1 MFVQRPNGLARLA
14 TTLGLAII
22 MAGTAG
28 VIAAG
33 AGTLDDVRKRGTLNC
48 GVSEGLEGFSAQD
61 KAKVWSGFD
70 VDFCRAVAAAVL
82 GDSSKINF
90 VSLSTTTRF
99 EALTSGK
106 IDILSRNTTW
116 TLSRDVVLGFEFV
129 GISYYDGQGFMTRR
143 DNGLSSA
150 LQLAQATICLLEGTT
165 SQTNA
170 QHFFA
175 EKKIEVKFKAY
186 KDRGTLVKDYDAK
199 RCDAYSADRSGLASD
214 RLRTSDP
221 EAHMLLPE
229 VISKEPL
236 GPVVRQDDAQ
246 WAEINRWV
254 LYLLV
259 NAEEAGWTQQTANSA
274 MIKTADEVNSK
285 LGLDKAWPVNVI
297 SAVGNYGEIFER
309 NVGSGS
315 RLGLTRGVNAL
326 WTRGGIL
333 YAPPM
338 R

>member
-1 MFVQRPNGLARLA
+1 MLDKFHARLA
-14 TTLGLAII
+14 CLRVLFVMTIAVGS
-22 MAGTAG
+22 
-28 VIAAG
+28 IAAATRTT
-33 AGTLDDVRKRGTLNC
+33 AGTLDEVRKRGVLNC

-61 KAKVWSGFD
+61 KAKVWHGFD

-82 GDSSKINF
+82 GDPEKVSF
-90 VSLSTTTRF
+90 VPLSTTTRF

-106 IDILSRNTTW
+106 IDLLARNTTW
-116 TLSRDVVLGFEFV
+116 TMSRDVVLGFEFV

-150 LQLAQATICLLEGTT
+150 LQLSQATICLLEGTT
-165 SQTNA
+165 SETNA
-170 QHFFA
+170 AHFFA
-175 EKKIEVKFKAY
+175 AKKITVKIKTY
-186 KDRGTLVKDYDAK
+186 KDRATLVKDYDAN

-221 EAHMLLPE
+221 AAHMLLPE

-236 GPVVRQDDAQ
+236 GPVVRQGDAQ
-246 WAEINRWV
+246 WADINRWV
-254 LYLLV
+254 LFLLI
-259 NAEEAGWTQQTANSA
+259 NAEETGWTRSTAANV
-274 MIKTADEVNSK
+274 MIATSDEINAR
-285 LGLDKAWPVNVI
+285 LGLDKTWTVNVI
-297 SAVGNYGEIFER
+297 KAVGNYGEVFDR
-309 NVGSGS
+309 NVGTGS
-315 RLGLTRGVNAL
+315 RLELTRGVNAL

>member
-1 MFVQRPNGLARLA
+1 MFFQRPNRLA
-14 TTLGLAII
+14 SLSAVFALG
-22 MAGTAG
+22 
-28 VIAAG
+28 IAAAVLPAS
-33 AGTLDDVRKRGTLNC
+33 AGTLDEVRKRGTLNC

-61 KAKVWSGFD
+61 KAKVWHGFD

-82 GDSSKINF
+82 GDSNKIKF
-90 VSLSTTTRF
+90 VPLSTTTRF

-129 GISYYDGQGFMTRR
+129 GISYFDGQGFMTRR

-170 QHFFA
+170 QRFFA

-186 KDRGTLVKDYDAK
+186 KDRGALVKDYDAK

-246 WAEINRWV
+246 WADINRWV

-259 NAEEAGWTQQTANSA
+259 NAEEAGWTQQTAASA
-274 MIKTADEVNSK
+274 MFKTADEVNTK
-285 LGLDKAWPVNVI
+285 LGLDKAWAANVI
-297 SAVGNYGEIFER
+297 GAVGNYGEIFER
-309 NVGSGS
+309 NVGAGS